1 MNMDKLLRQL
11 VCCPDCKSGL
21 SEKDDALE
29 CKGCKAAFAL
39 EDGIPLLF
47 SQKISQD
54 PLYQS
59 YKNQY
64 DKDLAGQHE
73 HDSRHIKYME
83 MGLLEKL
90 SYHVSDYRVA
100 MHTWN
105 SARKLSKHLSTCTRF
120 IGPTAGLTVLDIGA
134 SEGILL
140 SALGGNRV
148 AFDISPS
155 HLKHIRGKDIL
166 RVSGFA
172 ERLPFKNAVF
182 DRVVSIFLLEHV
194 LKPEELAG
202 EITRVLRPSGKAI
215 LGVPFNEDPE
225 RLFEL
230 EEDPAKGTA
239 LETQPRG
246 DRKSHKPPTLHF
258 RNFERVEDLTRFFPE
273 LHLTKTHYYFYKR
286 KRHFPKW
293 FKTLLRP
300 LRWAPDSFKKTFPS
314 AFAPSLL
321 QVELTR

>member
-1 MNMDKLLRQL
+1 MKKLSMDKFLRQL
-11 VCCPDCKSGL
+11 ICCPDCKSEL
-21 SEKDDALE
+21 LEKNDVLE
-29 CKGCKAAFAL
+29 CKGCRIAFAL

-54 PLYQS
+54 LLYQS

-64 DKDLAGQHE
+64 DEDLAGQHE
-73 HDSRHIKYME
+73 YDSKHIKYME
-83 MGLLEKL
+83 MGLSEKL
-90 SYHVSDYRVA
+90 SYHVSDYRAA

-105 SARKLSKHLSTCTRF
+105 SARKLAKHLSTCAGF
-120 IGPTAGLTVLDIGA
+120 IGPTDGLTVLDIGA

-140 SALGGNRV
+140 STLGGNRV

-155 HLKHIRGKDIL
+155 HLKHIRAKDIL

-182 DRVVSIFLLEHV
+182 DRVVAIFLFEHV
-194 LKPEELAG
+194 LEPEELAG
-202 EITRVLRPSGKAI
+202 EITRVLKPSGKAI
-215 LGVPFNEDPE
+215 LGVPFNENPE

-230 EEDPAKGTA
+230 EDDESKETA
-239 LETQPRG
+239 IKTHIRG
-246 DRKSHKPPTLHF
+246 DKKSHKSPTLHL
-258 RNFERVEDLTRFFPE
+258 RSFESVEDLTRFFPE
-273 LHLTKTHYYFYKR
+273 LRLTKTHYYFYKR

-300 LRWAPDSFKKTFPS
+300 LRWAPDSLKKTFPP
-314 AFAPSLL
+314 PSPPLCCRL
-321 QVELTR
+321 S